1 MPGLARQKLAKGGV
15 KMDVLLPT
23 IWFFLWSILWAVY
36 FALDSF
42 DLGGG
47 ILAAFLPAETKDKMI
62 SSLGPFWDGNEV
74 WLITAAGVTFAA
86 FPTLYA
92 VMFSSLYIPLIIILL
107 SLVFRAVALEF
118 YYQEQSSAWRKSW
131 IIILSL
137 TSFLAPFLF
146 GIAFGNIFQG
156 LAIKEGVYVGRLT
169 ELINPYA
176 LLTGFLLTTASCF
189 NSSIWLEYQ
198 FKEGKKLAR
207 NLWRLFAI
215 LAISFF
221 LITPFTT
228 AMLNNYLAKPYL
240 FVLPLLILFLL
251 IGSRIYLEREKEI
264 MALLSSCA
272 VIFLF
277 ILSCFVGL
285 YPVMLPSTID
295 ALYNITIFNAVSST
309 YTLKIMLI
317 VTLIFL
323 PLVVIYQTWHYRVF
337 ARKNP

>member
-1 MPGLARQKLAKGGV
+1 MPGLVRQKLAKGGV
-15 KMDVLLPT
+15 KMDALLPT

-47 ILAAFLPAETKDKMI
+47 ILAAFLPGETKTKMI
-62 SSLGPFWDGNEV
+62 SSLAPFWDGNEV

-92 VMFSSLYIPLIIILL
+92 VMFSSLYIPLIVILL

-118 YYQEQSSAWRKSW
+118 YYQEQSSSWQKSW

-137 TSFLAPFLF
+137 TSFLVPFLF

-156 LAIKEGVYVGRLT
+156 LTIKEGVYIGSLL

-176 LLTGFLLTTASCF
+176 LLTGFLLTIASCY
-189 NSSIWLEYQ
+189 NSGIWLEYQ

-207 NLWRLFAI
+207 NLWWLFVI

-221 LITPFTT
+221 LTTPFTT
-228 AMLNNYLAKPYL
+228 TLLNNYLVKPYL
-240 FVLPLLILFLL
+240 FALPLLILILL
-251 IGSRIYLEREKEI
+251 IGSRVYLEREKEI
-264 MALLSSCA
+264 MALLSSSA
-272 VIFLF
+272 VIFLLIF
-277 ILSCFVGL
+277 SCFVGL
-285 YPVMLPSTID
+285 YPVMLPSTVD
-295 ALYNITIFNAVSST
+295 AFYSITTFNAASST

-337 ARKNP
+337 ARKNS